1 MHRYYQASYNGCL
14 TMSQDAPKILIIG
27 LGTGGLYASRAAQRF
42 NRKTQITIIEKRDY
56 HMFSPCGIPYAIEG
70 MVGSF
75 EELKHSVPT
84 TRSLQ
89 IRLQHEA
96 TEVDA
101 EEKKVKV
108 KNLETGE
115 EEWLEYDKL
124 ILATGSRSKILP
136 VPGAKESMGR
146 GMYVVTTPEEG
157 EILRDVALKSK
168 TAAVI
173 GGGAIG
179 MEIALALKHLGVEVH
194 ITKRSE
200 PSLPRNLDP
209 DIGKILTEHLLE
221 KGLNVYFGKGI
232 DSVNLNEKVESVTIG
247 GEVIPVDFVVMAAG
261 IDSNIDLAKEA
272 GIECERGS
280 IKTNKKM
287 ETNVPNIYAIG
298 DNCWTHNMIDDS
310 PARIAL
316 ATTAYR
322 QAMVAGVNAAG
333 GDKEYEGTLGTFVTS
348 VGDLEVSATG
358 YNSSM
363 AEAAGY
369 KVIGGRANTMNKPTW
384 IPGAKDISIKIIA
397 DAETGKI
404 LGGQSIGNEG
414 TDWRINMIALGIR
427 KGMTLE
433 EFASVELAYCPPVS
447 ELYDPLLM
455 ATDVALRRLAGA
467 QRRR

>member
-1 MHRYYQASYNGCL
+1 
-14 TMSQDAPKILIIG
+14 MSQDATNVLIVG

-42 NRKTQITIIEKRDY
+42 DRKTQITIIEKRDY

-70 MVGSF
+70 VVASF

-89 IRLQHEA
+89 IRLRHEA
-96 TEVDA
+96 MDVDA
-101 EEKKVKV
+101 EGKRVKV

-115 EEWLEYDKL
+115 EEWLWYDKL
-124 ILATGSRSKILP
+124 ILATGSRAKILP
-136 VPGAKESMGR
+136 IPGADKFLGN

-157 EILRDVALKSK
+157 KTLRDVALKSK

-200 PSLPRNLDP
+200 PALPRNLDP
-209 DIGKILTEHLLE
+209 DMGKILTEHILE

-232 DSVNLNEKVESVTIG
+232 NSINGTDKVESVTIG
-247 GEVIPVDFVVMAAG
+247 GEVIPVDFAVMAAG
-261 IDSNIDLAKEA
+261 VDSNIELAEKA
-272 GIECERGS
+272 GVECERGS

-287 ETNVPNIYAIG
+287 ETSLPDIYAIG
-298 DNCWTHNMIDDS
+298 DNCWTHNMVDDK
-310 PARIAL
+310 PARVAL

-322 QAMVAGVNAAG
+322 QAMVAGVNVAG
-333 GDKEYEGTLGTFVTS
+333 GDREYEGTLGTFVTS

-363 AEAAGY
+363 AEAAGF
-369 KVIGGRANTMNKPTW
+369 KVVSGRANTMNKPTW
-384 IPGAKDISIKIIA
+384 IPGAKNISVKIIA
-397 DAETGKI
+397 DAETGRL
-404 LGGQSIGNEG
+404 LGAQSIGAEG
-414 TDWRINMIALGIR
+414 TDWRINMVALGIR
-427 KGMTLE
+427 KEMTLE

-467 QRRR
+467 RRRR

>member
-1 MHRYYQASYNGCL
+1 
-14 TMSQDAPKILIIG
+14 
-27 LGTGGLYASRAAQRF
+27 
-42 NRKTQITIIEKRDY
+42 
-56 HMFSPCGIPYAIEG
+56 
-70 MVGSF
+70 
-75 EELKHSVPT
+75 
-84 TRSLQ
+84 
-89 IRLQHEA
+89 
-96 TEVDA
+96 
-101 EEKKVKV
+101 
-108 KNLETGE
+108 
-115 EEWLEYDKL
+115 
-124 ILATGSRSKILP
+124 
-136 VPGAKESMGR
+136 
-146 GMYVVTTPEEG
+146 
-157 EILRDVALKSK
+157 
-168 TAAVI
+168 
-173 GGGAIG
+173 
-179 MEIALALKHLGVEVH
+179 

-261 IDSNIDLAKEA
+261 VDSNIDLTKEA

-322 QAMVAGVNAAG
+322 QAMVAGVNVAG

-369 KVIGGRANTMNKPTW
+369 KVISGRANTMNKPTW

>member
-1 MHRYYQASYNGCL
+1 
-14 TMSQDAPKILIIG
+14 MSQDAPKILIVG

-42 NRKTQITIIEKRDY
+42 NRKAQITIIEKREY

-70 MVGSF
+70 VVSSF

-89 IRLQHEA
+89 IRLSHEA
-96 TEVDA
+96 IDVDA
-101 EEKKVKV
+101 RGKKVKV
-108 KNLETGE
+108 KNLETGA
-115 EEWLEYDKL
+115 EEWLDYDKL

-136 VPGAKESMGR
+136 VPGAKEFLGK
-146 GMYVVTTPEEG
+146 GIYVVTTPEEG
-157 EILRDVALKSK
+157 ATLRDIALKSK

-179 MEIALALKHLGVEVH
+179 MEIALALKHLEVDVH

-209 DIGKILTEHLLE
+209 DMGKILTEHLLE
-221 KGLNVYFGKGI
+221 KGLNIYFGKGI
-232 DSVNLNEKVESVTIG
+232 DSINGTDKVESVTIA

-261 IDSNIDLAKEA
+261 IDSNIDLAEKA
-272 GIECERGS
+272 GIKSERGS

-287 ETNVPNIYAIG
+287 ETNVPDIYAIG

-310 PARIAL
+310 PARTAL

-322 QAMVAGVNAAG
+322 QAMVAGANAAG

-348 VGDLEVSATG
+348 VGDFEVSGTG
-358 YNSSM
+358 YNTSM
-363 AEAAGY
+363 AEAAGF
-369 KVIGGRANTMNKPTW
+369 KVISGRANTMNKPNW
-384 IPGAKDISIKIIA
+384 IPGAKNISVKIVA
-397 DAETGKI
+397 DAETGRL
-404 LGGQSIGNEG
+404 LGAQSIGAEG
-414 TDWRINMIALGIR
+414 TDWRINMVALGIR
-427 KGMTLE
+427 KGLTLE

-467 QRRR
+467 KRRR